1 MFEIKSTKLL
11 KEVMKNYFTGMVTNE
26 KKIAWCTSVG
36 PAELLRSFGFEVYF
50 PENHGALIGAT
61 RTAGDFIPASA
72 KFGYSNQIC
81 SYTTSDIGA
90 FVSNDTPLKKH
101 YGLSSVPRPDLIVYN
116 TNQCREV
123 EDWFNFYANHFKC
136 PVIGIKPPR
145 YLDEVSSEE
154 LSLVVTQFKKM
165 VPVCEQVSGKKFDLQ
180 SFRDTIKLSREA
192 TELWQK
198 VLKTSKASPAPF
210 SFFDGTIH
218 MGPIVVLRGT
228 QAAIDYYN
236 ILLSELENY
245 VSSGVGFLEKENC
258 RFFWDGMPIWGKLKM
273 MADLFRQSNSAVI
286 ASTYCNS
293 WIFDDF
299 SEDNPFES
307 SALAYTEIFINRSEK
322 AKMVMLK
329 NWIDEYKIDGVIF
342 HDSKTCF
349 NNSNARFGMPLRLK
363 EETGIQTLIVEGDL
377 NDLRFFSEGQTV
389 SKIETFIEQIENKQI
404 FSK

>member
-1 MFEIKSTKLL
+1 MFQIKSTKLL
-11 KEVMKNYFTGMVTNE
+11 KEVMKSYFAGMADGK

-50 PENHGALIGAT
+50 PENHGALLGAT
-61 RTAGDFIPASA
+61 REAGDYIPVSA
-72 KFGYSNQIC
+72 KHGYSNQIC

-90 FVSNDTPLKKH
+90 FLSNSTPLKKH
-101 YGLSSVPRPDLIVYN
+101 YGLESIPKPDLIVYN

-123 EDWFNFYANHFKC
+123 QDWFGYYSNHFKC
-136 PVIGIKPPR
+136 PVFGIEPPR
-145 YLDEVSSEE
+145 YLDNVGSEE
-154 LSLVVTQFKKM
+154 ISLVVTQFKRM
-165 VPVCEQVSGKKFDLQ
+165 VSVCEEVSGKKFDLQ
-180 SFRDTIKLSREA
+180 SFRKTIKLSREA
-192 TELWQK
+192 TDLWQK
-198 VLKTSKASPAPF
+198 VLRTSIASPAPF

-228 QAAIDYYN
+228 QEAIDYYTV
-236 ILLSELENY
+236 LLNELEGY
-245 VSSGVGFLEKENC
+245 VSQGIGFLENENC
-258 RFFWDGMPIWGKLKM
+258 RLFWDGMPIWGKLKM
-273 MADLFRQSNSAVI
+273 MSELFKQNNSAVV

-299 SEDNPFES
+299 DEDKPFES
-307 SALAYTEIFINRSEK
+307 SALAYTEIFINRSER
-322 AKMVMLK
+322 AKMEMLK
-329 NWIDEYKIDGVIF
+329 NWINEYKIDGMIF

-363 EETGIQTLIVEGDL
+363 EETGIQTLVVEGDL